1 MSYTDGIG
9 NLQQIISSLATPET
23 RASQTNSTQETATTT
38 PATSPSAAPT
48 AQKADQ
54 ASLSATSSVIS
65 QALSSDSDVRT
76 EKVAALQQAIAAGS
90 YNVSSSDVA
99 DKLIQ
104 SLLK

>member
-38 PATSPSAAPT
+38 SDTSPSTSPT

-54 ASLSATSSVIS
+54 ASLSATSNAIS
-65 QALSSDSDVRT
+65 QALSGDDVRT
-76 EKVAALQQAIAAGS
+76 GKVAALQQAIASGT

>member
-38 PATSPSAAPT
+38 PATSASAAPT

-65 QALSSDSDVRT
+65 QALSSDDVRT

-104 SLLK
+104 SVLK